1 MSTSAATSFD
11 RTLDRLNKTEAETAK
26 RLGFPQTVPGRALVT
41 KYAPDLAAVI
51 AEARASRHGNK
62 ATEIWTAVSDRSDKN
77 LAINL
82 LAIGLQACAMRHD
95 IFGEWASHI
104 GTQLGFRGK
113 LAVKVGMWAADL
125 LLQLPIFTA
134 VLADGGF
141 ELNLNEPDTR
151 ALINDALD
159 HALRARPL
167 LLPLQEPPMWAPAGE
182 CADTYIDWANP
193 ALVSH
198 HPSVAKEFAT
208 AIDDGRA
215 QPVIDA
221 VNWLQGTAFT
231 INEPIL
237 NLLVN
242 EPGPPAPP
250 PKPPFWQKDRY
261 KEWSRAYSKSFNWN
275 WMLQEA
281 RVVADWD
288 RFFNPLKLDFRG
300 RVNAIPQFAFQRE
313 DAVRALFLF
322 ENSAPIGED
331 GTSWLKAHLAARAN
345 GCPWSDIP
353 KPDRLNFEARKAW
366 TDRHLKT
373 VLRIGEAILEGRPLC
388 SDDLP
393 EGDDRY
399 QFAAAC
405 VELAASID
413 NPTFETRL
421 PLVFDASTSGLQHIS
436 MMMLS
441 EDGRYANLIPR
452 EEPSDFYQIVA
463 DRMRDTTD
471 LLNEIPSVH
480 HRAIVKQ
487 PVMTFFYG
495 VTDYGMSDQIFDKL
509 TDLRTK
515 DLRIEW
521 PSHDKCR
528 KIAKA
533 VLEAIEKIATSTK
546 EVRAFLEGIAA
557 AYSKSNQIMR
567 WDTPLGLPI
576 LNPYY
581 VLRTEI
587 VSYRVNG
594 KRQRVNWCVGN
605 TDEILRNKATQS
617 FTANF
622 VHSCDA
628 ALLHSVALA
637 AKAEGIEL
645 VTVHD
650 CFGTI
655 APHARRLNEI
665 LREQLIK
672 LHAEHDWLQEAYERA
687 RRQLPGVNLPNLP
700 EKGSLDLQ
708 SVKPSFFA
716 FS

>member
-1 MSTSAATSFD
+1 MLNSAAISYERTFD
-11 RTLDRLNKTEAETAK
+11 RLARMDAETIQ
-26 RLGFPQTVPGRALVT
+26 RFGFPQTVPGRALVT
-41 KYAPDLAAVI
+41 KYAPDLAAII
-51 AEARASRHGNK
+51 AEARASRHGNN
-62 ATEIWTAVSDRSDKN
+62 ATEIWAAVSDRSDKN
-77 LAINL
+77 LAINI
-82 LAIGLQACAMRHD
+82 LAIALQASAMRHD

-113 LAVKVGMWAADL
+113 LALKIGMWSADL
-125 LLQLPIFTA
+125 LRKLPIFTG
-134 VLADGGF
+134 VLADGGL
-141 ELNLNEPDTR
+141 ELNLNGTDDR
-151 ALINDALD
+151 ALINGALD
-159 HALRARPL
+159 HARRARPL
-167 LLPLQEPPMWAPAGE
+167 LLPLQEPPMWAPASE
-182 CADTYIDWANP
+182 CADAIDWPDP

-208 AIDDGRA
+208 AIDNGRA

-221 VNWLQGTAFT
+221 VNWLQGTPFT

-237 NLLVN
+237 NLLLS

-261 KEWSRAYSKSFNWN
+261 EEWVSAYSKSYSWN

-281 RVVADWD
+281 RLVADWD
-288 RFFNPLKLDFRG
+288 RFFNPLTLDFRG

-322 ENSAPIGED
+322 ENSAPIGKD
-331 GTSWLKAHLAARAN
+331 GMSWLKAHVAARAN

-353 KPDRLNFEARKAW
+353 KPDRLNFDGRNAW
-366 TDRHLKT
+366 IDRHLKT
-373 VLRIGEAILEGRPLC
+373 VLLIGEAILEGRPLY

-393 EGDDRY
+393 DSDERY
-399 QFAAAC
+399 QFASAC
-405 VELAASID
+405 AELAAAID
-413 NPTFETRL
+413 DPTFETRL
-421 PLVFDASTSGLQHIS
+421 PLVFDASCSGLQHIA
-436 MMMLS
+436 MITRS
-441 EDGRYANLIPR
+441 EDGRYANLTPN

-463 DRMRDTTD
+463 DRVRDTTD
-471 LLNEIPSVH
+471 VLSDIPNVH

-495 VTDYGMSDQIFDKL
+495 VTDYGMSVQILEKL
-509 TDLRTK
+509 K
-515 DLRIEW
+515 DLRINE
-521 PSHDKCR
+521 PNHNKSR

-533 VLEAIEKIATSTK
+533 IIAAIEDIATSKK
-546 EVRAFLEGIAA
+546 EVRDFLESVAA
-557 AYSKSNQIMR
+557 AYAASNQIMR

-581 VLRTEI
+581 EMIIET

-605 TDEILRNKATQS
+605 TDNVLSRKATQS
-617 FTANF
+617 VTANF
-622 VHSCDA
+622 IHSCDA

-672 LHAEHDWLQEAYERA
+672 LHTEHDWLQEVYATTRKE
-687 RRQLPGVNLPNLP
+687 LPGANLRNLPV
-700 EKGSLDLQ
+700 KGSLDSRL
-708 SVKPSFFA
+708 VKHSFFA